1 MSLNKEEGIA
11 KTIDQVDGVNFVTQ
25 PAKSVQ
31 SPFALLVANANILIN
46 SNDPYAIVE
55 NFLLDRDN
63 QRNDRGDDG
72 LEELDLD
79 FVTVTTDAAT
89 LLKNLPFLSASSFKN
104 NKIVNHVEINYKDFT
119 AVTSLKDLNFPIL
132 VSQTPRETYQF
143 ANLAYN
149 LSEKSNTSVFHF
161 YVSNSSY
168 KSSETIKNSDG
179 VFLKDLQGLSFD
191 KVLAEFDV
199 QPFEIINKSQKQK
212 DAILYLGQLE
222 DALLEAANKAGVLV
236 INVKV
241 YQPFSIS
248 RLLKL
253 VPAQIE
259 TLTIVQQG
267 NGNFSQFSPLL
278 LDFFANYSEHQT
290 LKNFTRIV
298 SATFGPIVDYNDAL
312 TKLVL
317 NVHTDKPSQNIFYGE
332 TNGDKT
338 SSKQHQEFGTSLL
351 EDSST
356 S

>member
-298 SATFGPIVDYNDAL
+298 SATFGPIVDCIECS
-312 TKLVL
+312 
-317 NVHTDKPSQNIFYGE
+317 H
-332 TNGDKT
+332 
-338 SSKQHQEFGTSLL
+338 
-351 EDSST
+351 
-356 S
+356 